1 MSISEQIE
9 SSRSDGEAT
18 VSLENIM
25 RNGGKPDDTQVSES
39 YQYITFTV
47 NNEEYGIDIMS
58 VLEIKGWTDTT
69 RLPNQ
74 PEYLRGVLNLR
85 GAIVPIIDLRHRFG
99 EGETEASSKNV
110 VIIVSIQ
117 QRYIGILV
125 DAVSDIMT
133 VSKSDIQDIP
143 NVDGSSR
150 ENFLSGLV
158 TLNERMVAILELSQL
173 RTGSESELK
182 GLANSLPEEV

>member
-1 MSISEQIE
+1 MSIPQQIE
-9 SSRSDGEAT
+9 NSPKENEAQLSMGTAT
-18 VSLENIM
+18 VENQSS
-25 RNGGKPDDTQVSES
+25 DA

-74 PEYLRGVLNLR
+74 PDYLRGVLNLR

-99 EGETEASSKNV
+99 EGKTEASSTNV

-133 VSKSDIQDIP
+133 VSQSDIQDIP
-143 NVDGSSR
+143 NVDGSTR

-158 TLNERMVAILELSQL
+158 TLKERMVAILELNQL
-173 RTGSESELK
+173 RPGNEDDLQVEFNADHES
-182 GLANSLPEEV
+182 